1 MDYTYFDKE
10 CYHHIDELDNLEKY
24 DLFIS
29 MFVDSDRVKVPYSRI
44 KAKNELWITISEDQ
58 NAKFL
63 KDKNLLILHG
73 NEDFDTLL
81 FELRKLKIE
90 KLKICVDSTGFRLQ
104 YLLFLMRCME
114 IEKVRTFDILYTEP
128 KQYRDQERTNFSDN
142 FYQVKKLYGMSGV
155 NTSEADHDLL
165 IIAAGYDHSR
175 IIDVAKLKKHC
186 KKVLLFGFP
195 SLSPDMFQE
204 NVLRAYK
211 AESDLGS
218 ECFEDI
224 SSNIFAPAYD
234 PFVTAQTIK
243 EYIEQE
249 QWKSGKDFT
258 NIYFAPLSSKPHAI
272 GMAIYFLL
280 EKGWQKN
287 YSIIYPFCNTYYPNN
302 SDGVAKIWRY
312 TIELPTL

>member
-1 MDYTYFDKE
+1 
-10 CYHHIDELDNLEKY
+10 
-24 DLFIS
+24 
-29 MFVDSDRVKVPYSRI
+29 
-44 KAKNELWITISEDQ
+44 
-58 NAKFL
+58 
-63 KDKNLLILHG
+63 
-73 NEDFDTLL
+73 
-81 FELRKLKIE
+81 
-90 KLKICVDSTGFRLQ
+90 
-104 YLLFLMRCME
+104 MRCME

-155 NTSEADHDLL
+155 NTSEADYDLL

-287 YSIIYPFCNTYYPNN
+287 YSIIYPFCNTYYPDN

>member
-63 KDKNLLILHG
+63 KDKSLLILHG

-81 FELRKLKIE
+81 SELRKLKIE

-258 NIYFAPLSSKPHAI
+258 NIYFAPLSKTTCYRYGNLFFI
-272 GMAIYFLL
+272 GEGMAEELFDNI
-280 EKGWQKN
+280 
-287 YSIIYPFCNTYYPNN
+287 SI
-302 SDGVAKIWRY
+302 
-312 TIELPTL
+312 L

>member
-63 KDKNLLILHG
+63 KDKSLLILHG

-81 FELRKLKIE
+81 SELRKLKIE

-272 GMAIYFLL
+272 GMATYFLL

-287 YSIIYPFCNTYYPNN
+287 YSIIYIT
-302 SDGVAKIWRY
+302 R
-312 TIELPTL
+312 TIQTGSLKYGDIPLNCHFDNIL

>member
-114 IEKVRTFDILYTEP
+114 IEKVRTFDILYT
-128 KQYRDQERTNFSDN
+128 RTKT
-142 FYQVKKLYGMSGV
+142 V
-155 NTSEADHDLL
+155 
-165 IIAAGYDHSR
+165 SR
-175 IIDVAKLKKHC
+175 PRKNQ
-186 KKVLLFGFP
+186 LF
-195 SLSPDMFQE
+195 
-204 NVLRAYK
+204 
-211 AESDLGS
+211 
-218 ECFEDI
+218 
-224 SSNIFAPAYD
+224 
-234 PFVTAQTIK
+234 
-243 EYIEQE
+243 
-249 QWKSGKDFT
+249 
-258 NIYFAPLSSKPHAI
+258 
-272 GMAIYFLL
+272 
-280 EKGWQKN
+280 
-287 YSIIYPFCNTYYPNN
+287 
-302 SDGVAKIWRY
+302 
-312 TIELPTL
+312 

>member
-1 MDYTYFDKE
+1 M
-10 CYHHIDELDNLEKY
+10 
-24 DLFIS
+24 FIS

-258 NIYFAPLSSKPHAI
+258 NIY
-272 GMAIYFLL
+272 
-280 EKGWQKN
+280 
-287 YSIIYPFCNTYYPNN
+287 
-302 SDGVAKIWRY
+302 
-312 TIELPTL
+312 